1 MAVIK
6 VVVGS
11 VYGNALDVAEMCSQ
25 KLTELQHSVE
35 LLRKPEVAQVVIPE
49 TEVILICTS
58 TTGQGEIPHNLL
70 PFYDQLQDQLPQ
82 MPTVKYG
89 VIALGDSSYDT
100 FAEAGYLMDS
110 LMQQLQAQKI
120 GDNLVIDAC
129 ETMAPLEEAEPWLIE
144 WVKGL

>member
-35 LLRKPEVAQVVIPE
+35 LLRKPEIAQVVIPE

-70 PFYDQLQDQLPQ
+70 SFYDQLQDQLPQ
-82 MPTVKYG
+82 MSTVKYG

-110 LMQQLQAQKI
+110 LMQQLQAQKV

-129 ETMAPLEEAEPWLIE
+129 ETMAPLEEAEPWLLE

>member
-25 KLTELQHSVE
+25 KLTELKHSVE
-35 LLRKPEVAQVVIPE
+35 LLRNPEFAQVVIPE

-70 PFYDQLQDQLPQ
+70 SFYDQLHDQLPQ
-82 MPTVKYG
+82 IPTVKYG

-110 LMQQLQAQKI
+110 LMQQLQAQRV
-120 GDNLVIDAC
+120 GNNLVIDAC
-129 ETMAPLEEAEPWLIE
+129 ETMAPLEEAEPWLLE

>member
-11 VYGNALDVAEMCSQ
+11 VYGNALDVAEMCAQ
-25 KLTELQHSVE
+25 KLTELKHSVE
-35 LLRKPEVAQVVIPE
+35 LLRNATIDQVVTPE
-49 TEVILICTS
+49 TEVILVCTS
-58 TTGQGEIPHNLL
+58 TTGQGDIPHNLL
-70 PFYDQLQDQLPQ
+70 PLYDQLHDQLP
-82 MPTVKYG
+82 PLSTAKYG

-110 LMQQLQAQKI
+110 LMQQLQAQKV

-129 ETMAPLEEAEPWLIE
+129 ETMAPLEEAEPWLLE

>member
-35 LLRKPEVAQVVIPE
+35 LLRNPQIDQVVTTE
-49 TEVILICTS
+49 TEVVLICTS
-58 TTGQGEIPHNLL
+58 TTGQGEIPNNLL
-70 PFYDQLQDQLPQ
+70 PLYDQLKDQLPQ
-82 MPTVKYG
+82 MSTVKYG

-110 LMQQLQAQKI
+110 LMQELHAQKN

-129 ETMAPLEEAEPWLIE
+129 ETMAPLEEAEPWLLE